1 MAYQEFAAIV
11 PSMHAHP
18 DSKQP
23 RTAKRTLS
31 QISVIVLKVVTVLI
45 GMGVSLFLSTFLA
58 WAITYFFIDG
68 SEPENPGTDL
78 GAGFAF
84 VILAFLLAFISV
96 PIGGILTASRVF
108 RRKGVYK
115 DFGAKFR

>member
-1 MAYQEFAAIV
+1 ML
-11 PSMHAHP
+11 
-18 DSKQP
+18 
-23 RTAKRTLS
+23 T
-31 QISVIVLKVVTVLI
+31 

-84 VILAFLLAFISV
+84 VLLAFLLAFISV
-96 PIGGILTASRVF
+96 PLGGILTASRVF
-108 RRKGVYK
+108 RRKSIP
-115 DFGAKFR
+115 